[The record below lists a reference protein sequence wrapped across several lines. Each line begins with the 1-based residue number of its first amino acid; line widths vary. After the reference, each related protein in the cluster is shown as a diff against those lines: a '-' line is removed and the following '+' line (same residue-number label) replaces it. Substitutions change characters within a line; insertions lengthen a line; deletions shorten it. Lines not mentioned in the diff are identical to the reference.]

1 MTSGKKARR
10 ERQTV
15 NRPPVR
21 STGGRKASPKVLAIV
36 AIAIAVAAVAA
47 VIVFVVAGRG
57 SGSSGSSNLATTTG
71 ASALP
76 DAAAVIKG
84 FEGIPQHGN
93 VLGSPNAPVTM
104 VQYIDLQ
111 CPICRAFETEVMPT
125 IISRYVRDGKVKVV
139 TRPVDFLGAESE
151 LGRRAALSA
160 GLQNHLSEFSQLM
173 YANQGPENSGWLN
186 DNLVSAAYAS
196 IPGLDAQTALASR
209 TSPPVLAQEK
219 AFDKRATS
227 DQVLGTPTVLV
238 GKSGGR
244 LTNVSPGGAPD
255 VAVLTAAIKRAQASG

>member
-1 MTSGKKARR
+1 MTSGKKARQ
-10 ERQTV
+10 ERQAV

-36 AIAIAVAAVAA
+36 AIAIALAAVAA

-57 SGSSGSSNLATTTG
+57 SGSSGSSNLVTTT
-71 ASALP
+71 AATALP
-76 DAAAVIKG
+76 DADAVLKT
-84 FEGIPQHGN
+84 FDGIPQHGN

-111 CPICRAFETEVMPT
+111 CPICRAFETSVMPT
-125 IISRYVRDGKVKVV
+125 IIDRYVRDGKVKVV
-139 TRPVDFLGAESE
+139 TRPIAFLGAESE

-160 GLQNHLSEFSQLM
+160 GLQNHLSEFSQLV
-173 YANQGPENSGWLN
+173 YLNQGPENSGWLN
-186 DNLVSAAYAS
+186 DNLVGAAYAS
-196 IPGLDAQTALASR
+196 IPGLGVQEALNSR

-219 AFDKRATS
+219 VFDKQATS
-227 DQVLGTPTVLV
+227 DRVLGTPTVLM
-238 GKSGGR
+238 GKTGGR

-255 VAVLTAAIKRAQASG
+255 VAVLAAAIKRAQASG